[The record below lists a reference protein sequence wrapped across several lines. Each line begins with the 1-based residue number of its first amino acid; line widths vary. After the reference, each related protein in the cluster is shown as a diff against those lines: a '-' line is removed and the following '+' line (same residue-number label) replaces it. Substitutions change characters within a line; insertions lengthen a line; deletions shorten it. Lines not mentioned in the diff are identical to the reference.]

1 MMLTNYKEWTTD
13 ELLKQLQS
21 NRVVVFNRNNDNT
34 VIVDILETRMKE
46 MKEVMYND

>member
-1 MMLTNYKEWTTD
+1 MITNYKEWTTD

-21 NRVVVFNRNNDNT
+21 NRVVVFNLSADST
-34 VIVDILETRMKE
+34 AIVEILETRMKD

>member
-1 MMLTNYKEWTTD
+1 MITNYKEWTTD

-21 NRVVVFNRNNDNT
+21 NRVVVFNMNNDNAT
-34 VIVDILETRMKE
+34 IVDILETRMKD

>member
-1 MMLTNYKEWTTD
+1 MLTNYKEWSTD

-34 VIVDILETRMKE
+34 VIVEILETRMKE

>member
-1 MMLTNYKEWTTD
+1 MLTNYKEWTTD

-21 NRVVVFNRNNDNT
+21 NRVVVFNMNNDST
-34 VIVDILETRMKE
+34 AIVEILEPRMKE

>member
-1 MMLTNYKEWTTD
+1 MLTNYKEWTTD

>member
-1 MMLTNYKEWTTD
+1 MLTNYKEWTTD

-34 VIVDILETRMKE
+34 VIVEILETRMKE